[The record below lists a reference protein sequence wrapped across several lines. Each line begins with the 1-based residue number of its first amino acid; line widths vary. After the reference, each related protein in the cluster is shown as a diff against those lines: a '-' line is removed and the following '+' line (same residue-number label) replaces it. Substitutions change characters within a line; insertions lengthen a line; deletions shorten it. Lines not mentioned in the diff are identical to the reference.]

1 MRTILPAAIAFL
13 IFATSSQAQEVREP
27 DLKGPEVFGKIAYEK
42 FCAGCHGLNGVG
54 TDKGPPFLHRVYAPG
69 HHSDESFY
77 LAALRGARAHH
88 WRFGDMKPVEGVT
101 EKQIEM
107 IVKYV
112 RALQRANGIR

>member
-1 MRTILPAAIAFL
+1 MRVAILAAIGFL
-13 IFATSSQAQEVREP
+13 TLATSVAAQEVREP
-27 DLKGPEVFGKIAYEK
+27 GLKGPEVFGKIAYEK
-42 FCAGCHGLNGVG
+42 FCAACHGLNGVG

-112 RALQRANGIR
+112 RALQRANGIH

>member
-1 MRTILPAAIAFL
+1 MRVVILAAIGL
-13 IFATSSQAQEVREP
+13 LTLATSVAAQEVKQP
-27 DLKGPEVFGKIAYEK
+27 DLKGAAVFGKIAYEK
-42 FCAGCHGLNGVG
+42 FCAACHGLNGVG

-112 RALQRANGIR
+112 RALQRANGIH